1 MDQTLTEDAPD
12 AALLVAF
19 ANGDAAAGRAL
30 VARLG
35 PKLFGHAFRVLGDRA
50 EAEDVVQDAMIKLW
64 KIAPDWRQGE
74 AQVSTWAY
82 RVVANLCTDR
92 LRRRKTRAQVDI
104 DAVAEPE
111 ADMLSAVEQMT
122 EALAGRRD
130 IGAIHVV
137 SHGSDGSPSL
147 GDSRLSAYNIERY
160 LDHIAGWKDALAD
173 GADLLIYG
181 CDFAASAQGR
191 EMDGSL
197 SALTGADVA
206 ASSDKTGARSL
217 G

>member
-92 LRRRKTRAQVDI
+92 IRRRKTRNQVDI

-111 ADMLSAVEQMT
+111 ADMMSAVEQMT
-122 EALAGRRD
+122 ETARADALQSALATLPDRQRQAVVLRHLEGFANPEIAD
-130 IGAIHVV
+130 ILGIGVEAVE
-137 SHGSDGSPSL
+137 SL
-147 GDSRLSAYNIERY
+147 TARGKRTLKA
-160 LDHIAGWKDALAD
+160 AL
-173 GADLLIYG
+173 
-181 CDFAASAQGR
+181 QGR
-191 EMDGSL
+191 KDE
-197 SALTGADVA
+197 
-206 ASSDKTGARSL
+206 L
-217 G
+217 GYENG